1 MSHIEPL
8 PTPCFRCTIPIE
20 MNRREAIKTSAAF
33 AAALP
38 FLNAATWKP
47 ALFNAHQNETVIA
60 LVDLIIPATDT
71 PGAKAALVNR
81 YMDLIL
87 SAGPKSEADR
97 FLNGLKLLDKEQ
109 PFVKLSA
116 AKQIALLESLDK
128 GEGEGHEFFRM
139 AKSLTSRLYYQ
150 TEAGFKELNKRGVPK
165 TYYACNS

>member
-1 MSHIEPL
+1 
-8 PTPCFRCTIPIE
+8 

-47 ALFNAHQNETVIA
+47 ALFTPAQNETVVA

-81 YMDLIL
+81 YMDLIF
-87 SAGPKSEADR
+87 SAGPKSEADG
-97 FLNGLKLLDKEQ
+97 FLNGLKLLDKDQ
-109 PFVKLSA
+109 PFVKLPA
-116 AKQIALLESLDK
+116 AKQIALLESLDN

-139 AKSLTSRLYYQ
+139 AKSMTSRLYYQ
-150 TEAGFKELNKRGVPK
+150 TEAGFKELNKHGIPK
-165 TYYACNS
+165 TYYACTS

>member
-1 MSHIEPL
+1 M
-8 PTPCFRCTIPIE
+8 PTTRCTIPIE

-47 ALFNAHQNETVIA
+47 VLFTSHQNETVIA

-71 PGAKAALVNR
+71 PGAKSALVNR
-81 YMDLIL
+81 YMDLVL
-87 SAGPKSEADR
+87 SAGPKSDADR

-109 PFVKLSA
+109 PFIKLPPA
-116 AKQIALLESLDK
+116 RQVALLQSLDE

-139 AKSLTSRLYYQ
+139 AKSMTSRLYYQ
-150 TEAGFKELNKRGVPK
+150 TEAGFKELNKHGVPR